1 MWTGLS
7 RELRAWASRRQV
19 RIPVAVLRFACKG
32 RDSSLR
38 NVPLGAESGARCKK
52 ASVRWGPAGRSRGP
66 DICLRTPRLDR
77 SEVTATGDQTRPVTR
92 APYRTLKLTFD
103 LLIEID
109 LTARPSY
116 NREKFL
122 AYDGFLCGWSLAQS
136 RYRALGTRPA
146 VVFVSPNGHAAL
158 EADELMAAGSGSWAA
173 HRTLVLRRDHVFFAV
188 ESDIHRGDLDALAPP
203 AHPPG
208 LRERFTG
215 SRKLAVEPVAL
226 LDNPSSA
233 AS

>member
-1 MWTGLS
+1 VTY
-7 RELRAWASRRQV
+7 
-19 RIPVAVLRFACKG
+19 
-32 RDSSLR
+32 
-38 NVPLGAESGARCKK
+38 VPTHYSD
-52 ASVRWGPAGRSRGP
+52 AGG
-66 DICLRTPRLDR
+66 
-77 SEVTATGDQTRPVTR
+77 GVTR

-109 LTARPSY
+109 LTARPSD

-188 ESDIHRGDLDALAPP
+188 ESDIHRGIWTR
-203 AHPPG
+203 
-208 LRERFTG
+208 LRCRRTRRGCGNG
-215 SRKLAVEPVAL
+215 SREAGNSRS
-226 LDNPSSA
+226 NPSLFSITRVRQLRRDAGQA
-233 AS
+233 AGSRGEMPMRKRLVHARGRRGTRGMAATEHSGFGDR